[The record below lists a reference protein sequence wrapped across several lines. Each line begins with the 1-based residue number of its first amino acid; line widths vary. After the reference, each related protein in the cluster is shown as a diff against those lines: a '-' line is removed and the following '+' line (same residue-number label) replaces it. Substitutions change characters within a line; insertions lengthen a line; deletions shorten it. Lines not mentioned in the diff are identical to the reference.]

1 MTETQTSTA
10 LDTLLEETR
19 SFTPPA
25 DFVAQA
31 NVSDPKVYE
40 EADANYE
47 AWWEGWAKKLKW
59 DQPWTNVLDWSNAPY
74 AKWFEGGKL
83 NASVQCLDRHV
94 AEGNGT
100 RVAFHWEGES
110 GDVRTLTYEDML
122 KEVSKVANGL
132 KSLGI
137 EKGDRVTLYM
147 PMVPELAMTVLA
159 CARIG
164 AIFSVV
170 FAGFSSTSLK
180 DRVQDQE
187 AKAIVCAD
195 ACWRRG
201 KVLDLKVVVDE
212 AVADCPSVENVLV
225 WKRGDG
231 IGTKAAGDK
240 RDVYWEDVVEPQST
254 ECAPVSMDAED
265 ILFILYTSGTTG
277 KPKGIVHTTGGYMTG
292 AYATSN
298 LVFDLKPE
306 TDVYWCTADIGW
318 ITGHTYIVFGPM
330 ANGVSQ
336 VLYEGAPDF
345 PKQDRFWEIIEK
357 YKVSVF
363 YTAPTA
369 IRAFMKWGDEH
380 PAAHDLSSLR
390 LLGSVGE
397 PINPEAWV
405 WYLHHIGGGKCP
417 IVDTW
422 WQTETGGIMITPLPG
437 ITTTVPGSATTP
449 FPGVSAKLLD
459 EEGNELK
466 GPAGGYL
473 VLDRPWPAMLRG
485 LWGDNKRF
493 EETYWS
499 RYPGIYFPGDGAK
512 RDEQNFLWVLGRVD
526 DVMNVSGHRLSTM
539 EIESALV
546 SHDAV
551 AEAAVIGVPH
561 ELKGQ
566 APVGFVILRKD
577 VEATDELAQV
587 LRKHVGTLIGGLAR
601 PDQVHFTPELPKT
614 RSGKIM
620 RRLLRDVAEGKAIGD
635 TTTLADPGVLKGL
648 QANYEKDE
656 A

>member
-1 MTETQTSTA
+1 MTDSSPKTI
-10 LDTLLEETR
+10 DTLLSEHRT
-19 SFTPPA
+19 FVPPA
-25 DFVAQA
+25 EFVAAA
-31 NVSDPKVYE
+31 NVSDPGVYSS
-40 EADANYE
+40 ADADYE
-47 AWWEGWAKKLKW
+47 SWWASWAEKLQWDKKW
-59 DQPWTNVLDWSNAPY
+59 DKVLDWQLPY
-74 AKWFEGGKL
+74 AKWFVGGKL

-94 AEGNGT
+94 DAGNGE
-100 RVAFHWEGES
+100 RVAFYFEGEP
-110 GDVRTLTYEDML
+110 GDCRTLTYAAML
-122 KEVSKVANGL
+122 AGVCQVANGL

-170 FAGFSSTSLK
+170 FAGFSPTSLK

-187 AKAIVCAD
+187 AKLIVCAD
-195 ACWRRG
+195 GAWRGG
-201 KVLDLKVVVDE
+201 KTLDLKAVVNE

-225 WKRGDG
+225 WPRG
-231 IGTKAAGDK
+231 GTLKSSAEDLH
-240 RDVYWEDVVEPQST
+240 RDVTWADVVLGQAT
-254 ECAPVSMDAED
+254 TCAPESMDAED
-265 ILFILYTSGTTG
+265 PLFILYTSGTTG
-277 KPKGIVHTTGGYMTG
+277 KPKGILHTTGGYMTG
-292 AYATSN
+292 ALATSN

-306 TDVYWCTADIGW
+306 SDVYWCTADIGW
-318 ITGHTYIVFGPM
+318 ITGHSYIVFGPM
-330 ANGVSQ
+330 ANGVTQ
-336 VLYEGAPDF
+336 VMYEGAPNY
-345 PKQDRFWEIIEK
+345 PKLDRFWELVEK

-380 PAAHDLSSLR
+380 PDKHDLSSLR

-405 WYLHHIGGGKCP
+405 WYLHHIGGDKCP

-449 FPGVSAKLLD
+449 FPGIEAKLL
-459 EEGNELK
+459 NED
-466 GPAGGYL
+466 GSEVIGAGGGYL
-473 VLDRPWPAMLRG
+473 ALTRPWPSMLRG
-485 LWGDNKRF
+485 IWGDNERY

-499 RYPGIYFPGDGAK
+499 RFPGKYFAGDGAK
-512 RDEQNFLWVLGRVD
+512 RDENGNLWILGRVD

-539 EIESALV
+539 EIESSLV
-546 SHDAV
+546 AHEAV
-551 AEAAVIGVPH
+551 AEAAVIGIAH

-566 APVGFVILRKD
+566 APVGFVILRGGH
-577 VEATDELAQV
+577 EATPELAEE
-587 LRKHVGTLIGGLAR
+587 LRAFVAKEIGGLAR
-601 PDQVHFTPELPKT
+601 PEKVIFTPELPKT

-635 TTTLADPGVLKGL
+635 VTTLADPSVLQGL
-648 QANYEKDE
+648 QAEYEAKE
-656 A
+656 S